1 MHLEI
6 YNSYEII
13 LFFFLGISQVISI
26 FFETDQLC
34 LSAYGKSLNFSNSKT
49 LYTPKHYDMMILIN
63 QSY

>member
-1 MHLEI
+1 MK
-6 YNSYEII
+6 SYY
-13 LFFFLGISQVISI
+13 FSCDDNKVISI